1 MKKRIFIVG
10 AGYAGLGCLRELA
23 RDLDHHKFS
32 LQIIDPSSRHQIK
45 TRFHER
51 LAYPSRDHLV
61 WEPLAK
67 IVKLSQGQLF
77 NDKVIAVD
85 LEKGR
90 VQGQKQF
97 YAYDILVL
105 TIGAAIAYMGIP
117 GAAEYSLHTQSYAQ
131 IVIGCNKF
139 LRLCQKNQPHKQVR
153 IAVCGAGIEG
163 LEIATMLRQA
173 LPRKRGQILL
183 VNRNPKLLPRTS
195 LPDKLRSYA
204 GRYCHRQGI
213 DLHLGEAI
221 KEITATGIR
230 LGNTLLP
237 ADLIFWCGGV
247 HPKPLPGLPDEPS
260 LKVSTSLQSPDH
272 PNLFGLGDA
281 ATIID
286 GGPQANQAS
295 AQRAVFQGQLAAE
308 NIRRKLA
315 GQDLLQT
322 SYQSKGELIALGD
335 SDGIGMVKGLP
346 LHGRKVAI
354 IKKLNELRYRT
365 MLYKCWK

>member
-1 MKKRIFIVG
+1 MVTKRILIVG
-10 AGYAGLGCLRELA
+10 AGYAGLGCLRELS
-23 RDLDHHKFS
+23 RNLDHHKFR
-32 LQIIDPSSRHQIK
+32 LQIIDSDSRHQIK

-67 IVKLSQGQLF
+67 IVKHSRGQLF
-77 NDKVIAVD
+77 NDKVVALD
-85 LEKGR
+85 FEKNR
-90 VQGQKQF
+90 VQGHKQF

-105 TIGAAIAYMGIP
+105 TIGAAIAYMDIP
-117 GAAEYSLHTQSYAQ
+117 GAVKYSLHTQSYAQ
-131 IVIGCNKF
+131 IVKGCNNF
-139 LRLCQKNQPHKQVR
+139 FRLCLKKQDHKQVR

-173 LPRKRGQILL
+173 LPQKRGQVLL
-183 VNRNPKLLPRTS
+183 VNRNPNLLPRTS

-204 GRYCHRQGI
+204 GRYCHRHGI

-221 KEITATGIR
+221 KEITATGIH
-230 LGNTLLP
+230 LENSFLP

-247 HPKPLPGLPDEPS
+247 RPNPLPGIPDETG
-260 LKVSTSLQSPDH
+260 LKVSASLQSPDY

-281 ATIID
+281 ATVID

-308 NIRRKLA
+308 NIRRYLA

-322 SYQSKGELIALGD
+322 RYRSKGELIALGD
-335 SDGIGMVKGLP
+335 DDGIGMVNGLS
-346 LHGRKVAI
+346 LQGRKVSI

-365 MLYKCWK
+365 MLYR